1 MKKHPLLLGILV
13 FGVLLSLFFISV
25 WVLSYFTGREESL
38 WGDEKVAIVEIK
50 GVIIDPQP
58 VVEKLIKF
66 RKNEQVK
73 AIVLRIDSPGGGV
86 GPAQEIHAEV
96 KKVQR
101 EKKVLV
107 SMGSVA
113 ASGGYYIAC
122 AADRILANPGSI
134 TGSIGVIVESLNVE
148 ELFRKLG
155 LRSTV
160 IKSGKHKDIASPL
173 RKMTQEEKKL
183 LQGVLDSVH
192 EQFIRAVAEG
202 RNLPLDKVRSLA
214 DGRIFSGDQAKT
226 LGLVDELGNLQDTI
240 ALAAK
245 MAGIKGEPEVIYP
258 EKKRFSLLDLLLQET
273 ILKFLE
279 SAGESFPQLF
289 FLPSWPLSPVQ

>member
-1 MKKHPLLLGILV
+1 MLV
-13 FGVLLSLFFISV
+13 FGVLLSLFVISI
-25 WVLSYFTGREESL
+25 WVLSYFSGREESL
-38 WGDEKVAIVEIK
+38 WGNEKIAIIEIK
-50 GVIIDPQP
+50 GVILDPQP

-66 RKNEQVK
+66 RKNEKVK
-73 AIVLRIDSPGGGV
+73 AVVLRIDSPGGGV

-96 KKVQR
+96 KKVQL

-122 AADRILANPGSI
+122 AADKIVANPGSI

-148 ELFRKLG
+148 DLFRKIG
-155 LRSTV
+155 LRSNV
-160 IKSGKHKDIASPL
+160 IKSGRHKDIGSPL
-173 RKMTQEEKKL
+173 RKMTPEEKKL

-202 RNLPLDKVRSLA
+202 RKLPLKKVRSLA
-214 DGRIFSGDQAKT
+214 DGRIFSGDQART
-226 LGLVDELGNLQDTI
+226 LGLVDDLGNLQDTI

-245 MAGIKGEPEVIYP
+245 MVGIKGEPEVIYP
-258 EKKRFSLLDLLLQET
+258 EKKRFSILDLILQEA
-273 ILKFLE
+273 ILKIFDR
-279 SAGESFPQLF
+279 AGELFPQLL
-289 FLPSWPLSPVQ
+289 FLYTNPQGTVS

>member
-1 MKKHPLLLGILV
+1 MRKNPLLVGILV
-13 FGVLLSLFFISV
+13 FGVLLTLFFVSI
-25 WVLSYFTGREESL
+25 WVLSYFSSREESL
-38 WGDEKVAIVEIK
+38 WGNEKIAVIEIR
-50 GVIIDPQP
+50 GVILDPQP
-58 VVEKLIKF
+58 IIEKLIKF
-66 RKNEQVK
+66 RKNDRVK

-86 GPAQEIHAEV
+86 GPAQEIYGEI

-122 AADRILANPGSI
+122 GADKILANPGSI
-134 TGSIGVIVESLNVE
+134 TGSIGVVVESLNVE
-148 ELFRKLG
+148 ELLRKIG
-155 LRSTV
+155 LRSMV

-173 RKMTQEEKKL
+173 REMTEEEKKL

-202 RNLPLDKVRSLA
+202 RKLPLEKVRELA
-214 DGRIFSGDQAKT
+214 DGRIFSGDQAQA
-226 LGLVDELGNLQDTI
+226 LGLVDGLGNLQDTI
-240 ALAAK
+240 AIAAK

-258 EKKRFSLLDLLLQET
+258 EKKKFSLFELLLQET
-273 ILKFLE
+273 ILKFWE
-279 SAGESFPQLF
+279 SVGENFPQLY
-289 FLPSWPLSPVQ
+289 FLYILPKS